1 MECRAERIVEERRGF
16 TAIGLW
22 LRSSSAYVIRC
33 YDVVMTDDEDLLL
46 TGFRALDDAG
56 RRRVLEVVHAL
67 RVPARGLV
75 ALSARE
81 REIVGLLVAGCTDR
95 EIAARLHISPHTVKN
110 HVTRL
115 REKVGAR
122 NRTAAVVTL
131 QQGLGEVGLV

>member
-1 MECRAERIVEERRGF
+1 
-16 TAIGLW
+16 
-22 LRSSSAYVIRC
+22 
-33 YDVVMTDDEDLLL
+33 MTDDEDLLL

-95 EIAARLHISPHTVKN
+95 EIAARLHISPHTVKS

-131 QQGLGEVGLV
+131 QQGFGEVGLV